1 MKNKVTETKIV
12 YYSSITIILIMIFL
26 LFTSCKVRKEIIETH
41 STDTIYKNSIIKIDK
56 PQLNTIKI
64 ENVCDSLGRLKMI
77 NYTSTS
83 NNAKTTL
90 KTVDNSLILEVNI
103 DSIVNSKVNEYKS
116 SLKTEK
122 QVIIKEV
129 KRPLNLWVLLYAI
142 ATTLWIIRRP
152 LMKLIKT
159 FIIP

>member
-1 MKNKVTETKIV
+1 
-12 YYSSITIILIMIFL
+12 MIFL

-142 ATTLWIIRRP
+142 TATLWIIRHP

>member
-1 MKNKVTETKIV
+1 MKTKVTETKIV
-12 YYSSITIILIMIFL
+12 YYSSITIICIMIFL
-26 LFTSCKVRKEIIETH
+26 LFTSCKVRKEIVETH

-90 KTVDNSLILEVNI
+90 KTVDNSLVLEVNI